1 MDKPLKNGEK
11 LVIIGAGEL
20 AEIAYEYFTYDSPYE
35 VVAFSADKDHIKND
49 NLYDLPV
56 VPFEDVHQI
65 YPVTEYKAFVAVP
78 YSNFNR
84 LRTRFYHEAKNKGYN
99 L

>member
-35 VVAFSADKDHIKND
+35 VVAF
-49 NLYDLPV
+49 
-56 VPFEDVHQI
+56 
-65 YPVTEYKAFVAVP
+65 
-78 YSNFNR
+78 R
-84 LRTRFYHEAKNKGYN
+84 LTKTI
-99 L
+99 